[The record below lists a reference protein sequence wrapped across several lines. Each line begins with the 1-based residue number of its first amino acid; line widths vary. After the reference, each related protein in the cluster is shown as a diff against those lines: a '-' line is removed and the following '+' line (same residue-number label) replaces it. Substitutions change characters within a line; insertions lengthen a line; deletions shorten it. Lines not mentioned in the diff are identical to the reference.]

1 MKAAMHARALAQAL
15 GATHARILLRELLP
29 NVLLPLLAF
38 FLLAVAVTIVVCPSS
53 ASACRRRSRAGAA

>member
-1 MKAAMHARALAQAL
+1 MVAAQAL

-38 FLLAVAVTIVVCPSS
+38 FLLKEPLKPARLVAALMIVCGLVLIRMS
-53 ASACRRRSRAGAA
+53 